1 MANIQFKI
9 IESTRSAAQSV
20 RAHRFRSFLTTL
32 GIIIGVASVISV
44 VSVLQGFSLYI
55 SSQFDGIGTNVINV
69 ERYTPPKNRLQGKW
83 SRLTYLDYLKIKE
96 YVPGVSHVTPSVQV
110 WGSQG
115 GVTYRDQSVP
125 TQVFGSASSYQS
137 LNAVYC
143 EDGRFINQSDDD
155 SRRRVAVIG
164 SSVVSELEKP
174 YNVTIFTSSSRH
186 QARKSSKRSEPA
198 MCPAFRVESRL
209 ARANRRFPSTI
220 KPIWCGF

>member
-164 SSVVSELEKP
+164 RLSL
-174 YNVTIFTSSSRH
+174 IH
-186 QARKSSKRSEPA
+186 ISEPTR
-198 MCPAFRVESRL
+198 P
-209 ARANRRFPSTI
+209 
-220 KPIWCGF
+220 